1 MTNSKSKIV
10 ATRSDEETKENSA
23 KRLFRNNRDEDRGG
37 MLMIRGL
44 WARST
49 DCIVDVRVTDVD
61 AKSNRSKDPHK
72 VLAAHE
78 REKKKKC
85 LGACHQAISA
95 LLPVRGFY

>member
-49 DCIVDVRVTDVD
+49 DCIVDVRVTDFN
-61 AKSNRSKDPHK
+61 ARSVAVVGD
-72 VLAAHE
+72 
-78 REKKKKC
+78 
-85 LGACHQAISA
+85 
-95 LLPVRGFY
+95 VRRPSRQGLVARDTQDGSG